1 MKRFI
6 FCLSVLG
13 MVLTGCSKD
22 DEGGT
27 SGSSTIPSLPDPSDV
42 CSAMEDSVWR
52 QYCYDN
58 FDANKDGKL
67 SQAEANAVA
76 KIDIRELEIE
86 SIKGIEYFSNLED
99 LDCSRCWQLTSANLS
114 ANLKITSL
122 KYTFLHCRSLTDI
135 ILPNSITS
143 IGSFTFADCCNLTDI
158 TIPNNVT
165 TIEELAFRCCD
176 KLTAFYGKYASSD
189 NRCLV
194 INGKLIAF
202 APDKLMEYTIPN
214 NVNIIGQDVFRNYNQ
229 LTSVIIPNSV
239 SAIGIGAFRGCN
251 NLTSMTIPDNVS
263 SIADD
268 AFWECDK
275 LTAFYGRY
283 ASLDNRGLVINGK
296 FVAFAPNGLMEYS
309 IPDGIT
315 SIGAI
320 FYGCSN
326 LVSVTIPTS
335 VGSISG
341 NPFSGCDNLANVY
354 CKPLTPPALNSSYF
368 QIASSAKIYVPR
380 SAVEAYKSATHWS
393 QHADKIV
400 GYDF

>member
-1 MKRFI
+1 
-6 FCLSVLG
+6 

-165 TIEELAFRCCD
+165 TIEELAFSDCD

-202 APDKLMEYTIPN
+202 APDKLTEYTIPN

-239 SAIGIGAFRGCN
+239 SAIGIGAFRG
-251 NLTSMTIPDNVS
+251 
-263 SIADD
+263 
-268 AFWECDK
+268 
-275 LTAFYGRY
+275 
-283 ASLDNRGLVINGK
+283 VI
-296 FVAFAPNGLMEYS
+296 
-309 IPDGIT
+309 I
-315 SIGAI
+315 
-320 FYGCSN
+320 
-326 LVSVTIPTS
+326 
-335 VGSISG
+335 
-341 NPFSGCDNLANVY
+341 
-354 CKPLTPPALNSSYF
+354 
-368 QIASSAKIYVPR
+368 
-380 SAVEAYKSATHWS
+380 
-393 QHADKIV
+393 
-400 GYDF
+400 